1 MTLKY
6 NKMINILHHFPNYK
20 QRSRAPLKFNI
31 SLNVRLVWDYF
42 LFKFCYSTVL
52 FYNKMLPKMRE
63 RDGDMLGK
71 SYEYDNSVI
80 NTLLQEPL
88 SVLNQKV

>member
-1 MTLKY
+1 
-6 NKMINILHHFPNYK
+6 
-20 QRSRAPLKFNI
+20 
-31 SLNVRLVWDYF
+31 
-42 LFKFCYSTVL
+42 
-52 FYNKMLPKMRE
+52 MLPKMRE

-88 SVLNQKV
+88 SVLNQEV